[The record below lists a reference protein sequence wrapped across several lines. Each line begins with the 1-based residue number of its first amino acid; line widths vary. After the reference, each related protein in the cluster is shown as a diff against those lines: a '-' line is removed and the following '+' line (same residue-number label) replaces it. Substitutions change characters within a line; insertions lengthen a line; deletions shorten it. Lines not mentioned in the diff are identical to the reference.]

1 MNNVAT
7 RTPILE
13 LTNLSKTFANKVIFK
28 NINLQVMKNDI
39 LSIVGP
45 SGVGKTTLLRT
56 ILGLEPVDSGSFKFA
71 GQVFD
76 PADHSQNQI
85 GIVFQDYRLFPNLN
99 VLENITLAPIQAQKQ
114 TPAAAVQQ
122 ADRLLEFLKLTPQR
136 KLYPFQLS
144 GGQKQRVAIAR
155 ALILEPQIL
164 CYDEPTS
171 ALDSSNKWQV
181 ANLLRQFQKQGMT
194 QLVVTHDDQFAQKI
208 SSDIFQMG

>member
-1 MNNVAT
+1 MNNVVT

-76 PADHSQNQI
+76 PTDHSQNQI

-99 VLENITLAPIQAQKQ
+99 VLENITLAPIQA
-114 TPAAAVQQ
+114 
-122 ADRLLEFLKLTPQR
+122 
-136 KLYPFQLS
+136 LS
-144 GGQKQRVAIAR
+144 
-155 ALILEPQIL
+155 LIHI
-164 CYDEPTS
+164 
-171 ALDSSNKWQV
+171 
-181 ANLLRQFQKQGMT
+181 
-194 QLVVTHDDQFAQKI
+194 
-208 SSDIFQMG
+208 